1 MENESKIKDCLR
13 WPTREGIMEIE
24 PEIILCKVHEPVRSG
39 KRERFF
45 KITDEDRNKIAEV
58 LKGQ

>member
-1 MENESKIKDCLR
+1 MDKGSKIKDCLR
-13 WPTREGIMEIE
+13 WPTREDIMEIE
-24 PEIILCKVHEPVRSG
+24 PETILCKVHEPVRNG
-39 KRERFF
+39 KQERFF